1 MWYMLDTNVAIHT
14 IRHRPREVRA
24 KFIVQH
30 GRMCISTVSLMEL
43 IYGAEKSTQ
52 PDRNLRDIEAFAS
65 RLRILPYDRE
75 AAVHTGSIRAALAR
89 AGTPI
94 GPYDQVIA
102 GHARSRGLI
111 VVTANHRRVQRE
123 AVAVCREWRGRLHRG
138 ADSARRLQAQRL
150 APGNRAQR
158 DALAYRKRSRW
169 SRARRRRAARGSSSA
184 KRSPRGLPPAAKE
197 KQHPLAH
204 GHAGEHVLDQPRR
217 GLHSAKQ
224 QTVSST
230 DAACA

>member
-1 MWYMLDTNVAIHT
+1 MWYMFDTNVAIHT

-94 GPYDQVIA
+94 GPYDQMIA

-111 VVTANHRRVQRE
+111 VVTANTDAFSEKPSRS
-123 AVAVCREWRGRLHRG
+123 AVSGV
-138 ADSARRLQAQRL
+138 ADSTGVPI
-150 APGNRAQR
+150 APGACR
-158 DALAYRKRSRW
+158 RSVLRP
-169 SRARRRRAARGSSSA
+169 AIGPSA
-184 KRSPRGLPPAAKE
+184 MR
-197 KQHPLAH
+197 
-204 GHAGEHVLDQPRR
+204 
-217 GLHSAKQ
+217 
-224 QTVSST
+224 
-230 DAACA
+230 